1 MKAPS
6 TAPVAEL
13 MAYVADIIGEQLR
26 NLEAKKARQNANDW
40 PQNWFH
46 FLQAPTDPGERARRA
61 AHEAALKREK
71 ERDEREQ
78 KREKERTAPAAQE
91 NTKQGDALKAIILA
105 ALDRVMQRIH
115 PAYPE
120 KRGHIIT
127 LVLDETNA
135 QLALKKVVL
144 KKTKAKKK
152 TNAQLPDENKVSRD
166 CVRKHLTKYWNENPA
181 LAPKK

>member
-40 PQNWFH
+40 PQNWSL

-61 AHEAALKREK
+61 AHEAALKYEK
-71 ERDEREQ
+71 ERDELEQ
-78 KREKERTAPAAQE
+78 KREKEHTTPASQK
-91 NTKQGDALKAIILA
+91 NTKQGDALNAIILA
-105 ALDRVMQRIH
+105 ALKRVTQQIH

-120 KRGHIIT
+120 KRQHIIT
-127 LVLDETNA
+127 RVLAETNA
-135 QLALKKVVL
+135 QLKVL
-144 KKTKAKKK
+144 AEP
-152 TNAQLPDENKVSRD
+152 NAQLSDEDKVLRDCIRKDKVQRD
-166 CVRKHLTKYWNENPA
+166 CVRKRLTKYWNENPA

>member
-40 PQNWFH
+40 PQNWPL
-46 FLQAPTDPGERARRA
+46 FLQAPTDPRELARLA
-61 AHEAALKREK
+61 AHKAALEHEK
-71 ERDEREQ
+71 ERDELEQ
-78 KREKERTAPAAQE
+78 KREKERTAPASQQH
-91 NTKQGDALKAIILA
+91 TKQGDALNAIILA
-105 ALDRVMQRIH
+105 ALARVTQQIH

-120 KRGHIIT
+120 KRQHIIT
-127 LVLDETNA
+127 RVLGE
-135 QLALKKVVL
+135 
-144 KKTKAKKK
+144 
-152 TNAQLPDENKVSRD
+152 TNAQLPDEGKVLRD
-166 CVRKHLTKYWNENPA
+166 CVRKRLTKYWNENPE